1 MFILVEIF
9 TTGIWSG
16 MTSLVAIPSLFISIF
31 TKTNE
36 WWMILIQ
43 VKVDKKVNV
52 RMLTFLHLWGGIP
65 PQKNQKRRSMSR
77 RFKSRRVLQNISR
90 I

>member
-1 MFILVEIF
+1 M
-9 TTGIWSG
+9 
-16 MTSLVAIPSLFISIF
+16 
-31 TKTNE
+31 
-36 WWMILIQ
+36 
-43 VKVDKKVNV
+43 DKKVNI

-77 RFKSRRVLQNISR
+77 FKSRRVLQNISR

>member
-65 PQKNQKRRSMSR
+65 PQKGEVCQ